1 MINERD
7 QSDQTRPFYLLPLSP
22 PLLCQPLTAYQLE
35 TETKPIVALRVASW
49 LKTSIRLQSFH
60 LADDD
65 DAAAAAAVLMDG
77 ILEWPCTAPFYLP
90 LPLSLCLNTQL
101 ATWSILATRGALH
114 EALNHFIDA
123 NCDSFAHTC
132 EMTTTTTTWTS
143 STSSTSSAS
152 FIV

>member
-7 QSDQTRPFYLLPLSP
+7 QSDQTRPQQPFP

-65 DAAAAAAVLMDG
+65 DAAAAAAAVLMDG
-77 ILEWPCTAPFYLP
+77 ILEWPCSAPFYLP
-90 LPLSLCLNTQL
+90 LSLSLCLNTQL

-143 STSSTSSAS
+143 STSLAS